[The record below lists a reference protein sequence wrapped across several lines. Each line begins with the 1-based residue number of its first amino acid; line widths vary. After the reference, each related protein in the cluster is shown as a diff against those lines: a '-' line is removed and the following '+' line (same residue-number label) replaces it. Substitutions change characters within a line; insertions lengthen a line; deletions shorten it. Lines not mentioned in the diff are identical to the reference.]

1 MSIAKPITKPQNRR
15 VVQTTCAYC
24 GVGCGVDIHL
34 QNGQPTHLQGT
45 ANHPANF
52 GSLCVKGSHLLET
65 LSDDNRLKSPIVLNN
80 MVSWDDATQHIADKF
95 AEIIHTHGPDS
106 VALYLSGQLLT
117 EDYYIANKW
126 FKGFVG
132 TANVDTNSRLCMSSA
147 VAGYKRAFGEDVV
160 PCSYEDIDQTELL
173 ILIGSNTAWTH
184 PVLYQRM
191 EKAKLLNPDMRIVVV
206 DPRIT
211 ATCDLADLHLAI
223 KPGSDAALYCG
234 LLKFLSDNNGINK
247 QFVNEHTDGIDEVLK
262 QSINWTTQAVAEYC
276 DIEQEVIEQF
286 YKWFID
292 SNSALSFYSMGI
304 NQSSSGV
311 DKCNAI
317 INVHLASGKIL
328 SPGSGPFSITGQ
340 PNAMGGR
347 EVGGLANQLAAHMDV
362 ENTEHRATVQE
373 FWQSPTIA
381 QTQGLK
387 AVDLFNAIKQGKVK
401 AVWIMATNPLVS
413 LPNRKVI
420 EDALNKCELVVVSD
434 CVAKN
439 DTIDYA
445 DVILPSTGWGEKD
458 GTVTNSER
466 RISRQ
471 RGFLSPYGSS
481 RHDWDIMCEVATKM
495 GYSGFDFKHP
505 SQIFKEWAKL
515 TGFKN
520 ESSRQLDISSLG
532 DITFE
537 QYNKL
542 IPQQWP
548 LKQSS
553 SNALFENNRFSTQN
567 GRAKFIPIIPQP
579 PKQCTTSEYP
589 YVMNSGRLRDQWHTM
604 TRTGISARLN
614 SHIKKP
620 FIEISDFDAQTLNI
634 QTGDLIQAQSLIGYV
649 TAEALVSK
657 NVRKGECF
665 MPIHWNKQFASS
677 ANVANLY
684 ASITDPISGQPESKH
699 AAINITKA
707 QFSHYGFVATQYD
720 IEVSTEFFVKYKA
733 QKSVQAWL
741 AGNDGFDD
749 LVTKLRKLADGKTEF
764 FSHDIGQL
772 KVLMVLENDKLFAS
786 MIVSR
791 TPLSINSDWI
801 DHLFGL
807 NQIEQQQISSV
818 LRLTPDKEFTHG
830 DKVCSCF
837 GVHEKPIIEAIK
849 AGTNSVEAL
858 GQQLKCGT
866 NCGSCKSELGL
877 LVKQY
882 TKTQQT
888 IAVLEVDS

>member
-1 MSIAKPITKPQNRR
+1 MSIAKP
-15 VVQTTCAYC
+15 VVKSLHRQIVQSTCAYC
-24 GVGCGVDIHL
+24 GVGCGVDVYL
-34 QNGQPTHLQGT
+34 QDGKPTRLQGT
-45 ANHPANF
+45 ASHPANF

-65 LSDDNRLKSPIVLNN
+65 LGDNNRLDSPVVNN
-80 MVSWDDATQHIADKF
+80 NKVSWDDATQHIANKF
-95 AEIIHTHGPDS
+95 AEIINTHGPDS

-126 FKGFVG
+126 FKGYVG

-160 PCSYEDIDQTELL
+160 PCSYDDIDQTELL
-173 ILIGSNTAWTH
+173 ILIGSNAAWTH

-191 EKAKLLNPDMRIVVV
+191 EKAKLLNPDMRIVVI
-206 DPRIT
+206 DPRVS

-223 KPGSDAALYCG
+223 KSGSDAALYCG
-234 LLKFLSDNNGINK
+234 LLKFLSDNNGINQ
-247 QFVNEHTDGIDEVLK
+247 QFVGEHTDGIEQALT
-262 QSINWTTQAVAEYC
+262 QSNDWTIHAVAEYC
-276 DIEQEVIEQF
+276 DIEQQLVELF
-286 YKWFID
+286 FNWFAD
-292 SNSALSFYSMGI
+292 SDSALSFYSMGI

-362 ENTEHRATVQE
+362 ENAEHRETVQE

-381 QTQGLK
+381 KTQGLK
-387 AVDLFNAIKQGKVK
+387 AVDLFDAIEQGTVK

-420 EDALNKCELVVVSD
+420 EDALKKCELVVVSD

-439 DTIDYA
+439 DTIEYA

-471 RGFLSPYGSS
+471 RGFMSPYGNS
-481 RHDWDIMCEVATKM
+481 RHDWDIMCEVARRM
-495 GYSGFDFKHP
+495 GYSGFDFQNP

-520 ESSRQLDISSLG
+520 ESSRQLDISSLS

-542 IPQQWP
+542 APHQWP
-548 LKQSS
+548 IKQSS
-553 SNALFENNRFSTQN
+553 GKTVFENNRFSTQN
-567 GRAKFIPIIPQP
+567 GRAKFIPITPQL

-604 TRTGISARLN
+604 TRTGKSARLN

-620 FIEISDFDAQTLNI
+620 FIEISEFEAKTLKI
-634 QTGDLIQAQSLIGYV
+634 QTGDLIRAQSSTGHV
-649 TAEALVSK
+649 TAEALVST

-699 AAINITKA
+699 AAIKITKA
-707 QFSHYGFVATQYD
+707 EFSHYGFVATHND
-720 IEVSTEFFVKYKA
+720 INVNTEFFVKYKA
-733 QKSVQAWL
+733 QNSVQAWL
-741 AGNDGFDD
+741 AGSDGFNE
-749 LVTKLRKLADGKTEF
+749 LAFKLRKLADGKSEC
-764 FSHDIGQL
+764 FSYDNGQQ
-772 KVLMVLENDKLFAS
+772 KVLMVVENDKLLAS
-786 MIVSR
+786 IIVSS
-791 TPLSINSDWI
+791 TPLNINPDWI
-801 DHLFGL
+801 DHLFAL
-807 NQIEQQQISSV
+807 NQIEQQQISSL
-818 LRLTPDKEFTHG
+818 LRLTPDKEFTQG

-837 GVHEKPIIEAIK
+837 GVHEKPIIEAIE
-849 AGTNSVEAL
+849 AGANSVEAL